1 MEVALFVR
9 DENGCPS
16 VPPDTSPELEAI
28 MKDCWKYVV
37 EHQRVLLVLY
47 INASSHIRYT
57 PDERASFE
65 QLVTR
70 LDQYHFKLKRH
81 APNLKPL
88 GDGKVLLT

>member
-1 MEVALFVR
+1 MCVCQWGLTELVR
-9 DENGCPS
+9 
-16 VPPDTSPELEAI
+16 
-28 MKDCWKYVV
+28 Y
-37 EHQRVLLVLY
+37 Q
-47 INASSHIRYT
+47 

-88 GDGKVLLT
+88 GDGKVLHRNTHTHKHTLLAV